1 LLHDIGE
8 HVSTTGHHKHG
19 AYLIRHAQLRG
30 FTPEEVQLLAGL
42 ARWHRRGEPKLGDD
56 FGLVDRHQLR
66 VLAAILRLAD
76 GLDRS
81 RSNAVDHVDVSVGPS
96 LVMIRLR
103 SSRDTELELWGARRK
118 RDLFEKLFERDVEIT
133 THPAGS
139 ALEPSVGAPQE
150 GPVTV

>member
-1 LLHDIGE
+1 M
-8 HVSTTGHHKHG
+8 STTGHHKHG

-30 FTPEEVQLLAGL
+30 FTPEEVQLLAAL
-42 ARWHRRGEPKLGDD
+42 ARWHRRGEQKLGDD
-56 FGLVDRHQLR
+56 FGLVDRRQLR

-81 RSNAVDHVDVSVGPS
+81 RSGAVDHVDVSIGPS

-103 SSRDTELELWGARRK
+103 SVRDTELELWGARRK

-139 ALEPSVGAPQE
+139 ARHDPPTGVAQE